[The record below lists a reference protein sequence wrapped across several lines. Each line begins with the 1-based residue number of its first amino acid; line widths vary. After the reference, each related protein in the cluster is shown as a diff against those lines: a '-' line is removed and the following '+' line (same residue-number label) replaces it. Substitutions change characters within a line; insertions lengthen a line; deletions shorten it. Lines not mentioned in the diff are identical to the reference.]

1 VEGSSVGEAAAGNR
15 NDALFGPEEIA
26 RLRKACGVSLV
37 LAWHAG
43 DAAGAR
49 DTGSSWADELV
60 SGLFELVGRI
70 SLAAASAGEAAFGD
84 LAGMRRSAEAART
97 ASHDLSQPL
106 TTIVARSH
114 LLLESMTEVD
124 PGYRPVSII
133 SQEAERLARALEKM
147 KEALPPR
154 TKT

>member
-1 VEGSSVGEAAAGNR
+1 VERSSVAGAAAGSGR
-15 NDALFGPEEIA
+15 NAPFGPDEIA
-26 RLRKACGVSLV
+26 RLREACGVSLV

-43 DAAGAR
+43 DADGPR
-49 DTGSSWADELV
+49 NTDSSWAEEVV

-133 SQEAERLARALEKM
+133 SQEAERLARALERM
-147 KEALPPR
+147 KEVLPPR
-154 TKT
+154 AKT